1 MKRPVFDLRRR
12 TKIVCTIGP
21 ASSSPVMLERL
32 VRSGMNVAR
41 LNLSHGSQRDHAG
54 YVKSIRNI
62 SDKMGFPVAI
72 LMDLPGPKYRT
83 GEIKAG
89 QAILKKGATFVLTT
103 RKVDGDEKE
112 VSVNLP
118 NLTRDIKARDLLL
131 VDDGAI
137 QLKAKY
143 VSEADVRCSVVVG
156 GVLRPRR
163 GMTVPGMRR
172 SAPFLT
178 DETVASIRF
187 VVSQQPDFIAL
198 SFVTRAEDVNQ
209 VREALAREGVA
220 TTLISKIETRHAV
233 AEFDHILAASD
244 GIMVAR
250 GDMGVELPL
259 PKVPLIQKEIIHKCN
274 EAGKP
279 VITAT
284 QMLESMI
291 SAARPTRAEVADVA
305 NAIFDGTDAVMLS
318 AETSIGRYPL
328 QALRMMVQIAREA
341 DAALPY
347 ARMLHDK
354 DDVRRAETDDAISF
368 AACHTAF
375 QLGAKAI
382 VAFTKSGSTAMR
394 VSRYRPKA
402 PVLAI
407 TPVAA
412 VRRRLALTWGTY
424 SFEVAEQQTVD
435 DVFQRAA
442 ELARD
447 VGVARKGDLVVV
459 TAGIP
464 IGVPGSTNLLK
475 VVQV

>member
-12 TKIVCTIGP
+12 TKIVCTVGP
-21 ASSSPVMLERL
+21 ASSSPLMLERL

-137 QLKAKY
+137 QLRAKY
-143 VSEADVRCSVVVG
+143 VSDTDVRCSVVVG
-156 GVLRPRR
+156 GVLKPRR
-163 GMTVPGMRR
+163 GITVPGMRR
-172 SAPFLT
+172 SVPFLT
-178 DETVASIRF
+178 DETVASMRF
-187 VVSQQPDFIAL
+187 AVSQQPDFIAL
-198 SFVTRAEDVNQ
+198 SFVTRAEDVKQ
-209 VREALAREGVA
+209 VHEALAREGV
-220 TTLISKIETRHAV
+220 TTPLISKIETRQAV

-328 QALRMMVQIAREA
+328 QALRMMVQIAREV
-341 DAALPY
+341 DAGLPY

-407 TPVAA
+407 TPVAV
-412 VRRRLALTWGTY
+412 VRRRLALTWGVY
-424 SFEVAEQQTVD
+424 SFDVAEQHTVD
-435 DVFQRAA
+435 DVFQCAA
-442 ELARD
+442 ELAQD
-447 VGVARKGDLVVV
+447 IGVARQGDLVVV